1 MLRLSRITLNS
12 LSDSIRRKL
21 LYNNSGRED
30 DWVTELVECLDTN
43 LELGVHNDLDLA
55 LWRRLARDWETSD
68 VRDAAKD
75 SIRAFLPALLGPQ
88 TRVIDFTSSKMI
100 ADNTKKGSK
109 DASYQGCFE
118 INFAGKAIMRSV
130 YEVMDKKC
138 PNLDTLVMGQS
149 FIFVPELVRDLNA
162 KLSQLNKLVVLKLM
176 YIAHDPMLT
185 DIASLCPRVREM
197 SLKGSSHVTDVSAEE
212 ISRLK
217 QLSVLD
223 IQVNQ

>member
-1 MLRLSRITLNS
+1 
-12 LSDSIRRKL
+12 
-21 LYNNSGRED
+21 
-30 DWVTELVECLDTN
+30 
-43 LELGVHNDLDLA
+43 
-55 LWRRLARDWETSD
+55 
-68 VRDAAKD
+68 
-75 SIRAFLPALLGPQ
+75 
-88 TRVIDFTSSKMI
+88 
-100 ADNTKKGSK
+100 
-109 DASYQGCFE
+109 
-118 INFAGKAIMRSV
+118 MRSV